1 MAAVGWR
8 HDEECYTYEKVD
20 EIFRGDGRAGAIGIS
35 APVRIGFP
43 LS

>member
-1 MAAVGWR
+1 MTKNA
-8 HDEECYTYEKVD
+8 YTYEKVD
-20 EIFRGDGRAGAIGIS
+20 EIFRDDGRAGAIGIS

>member
-1 MAAVGWR
+1 MAAIGWR
-8 HDEECYTYEKVD
+8 HDEETLYEKVD

-43 LS
+43 PS

>member
-1 MAAVGWR
+1 MTKKA
-8 HDEECYTYEKVD
+8 YTYEKVD

-43 LS
+43 PS